1 MLLQQLD
8 ICFPNT
14 KVATGKKFKKNRI
27 LSGESISMTNVS
39 APDIEKKI
47 EKLIYRTALALDD
60 NDWESWFELCDE
72 DFFYSITSFSP
83 EINKKMTYFSGNKKE
98 LVGLMDMLPKH
109 NTDHSP
115 LHRHTSVYTVDVAEG
130 GQTATAI
137 SSVTIYQNML
147 DGINS
152 HLDSGE
158 SRLFVIGKYVDEF
171 DIRDG
176 IPKFLSRE
184 TKLDNRR
191 LDKGSHWPL

>member
-1 MLLQQLD
+1 MMKDDFMLDLE
-8 ICFPNT
+8 
-14 KVATGKKFKKNRI
+14 R
-27 LSGESISMTNVS
+27 
-39 APDIEKKI
+39 KI
-47 EKLIYRTALALDD
+47 EKTIYKATIALDE
-60 NDWESWFELCDE
+60 NNWSGWFDLCDE
-72 DFFYSITSFSP
+72 TFTYAITSFSP
-83 EINKKMTYFSGNKKE
+83 EINKNMTYFSGDKKE

-115 LHRHTSVYTVDVAEG
+115 LHRHTSVYSIDIADDG
-130 GQTATAI
+130 KTATAI

-158 SRLFVIGKYVDEF
+158 SRLFVIGKYIDKF
-171 DIRDG
+171 SIIDG
-176 IPKFLSRE
+176 EPKFINRE